1 MLGLIYGRPLNFLF
15 EMIEN
20 LSADDRVPVTRDHFD
35 GATTLDAGLDIN
47 LEYPFQVLGP
57 DHGRVPLGG
66 VLISLVSRPRRAVS
80 PVGVSALLGE
90 NTPWKRVSLTRDLG
104 TRAAKREMKSSRSIF
119 SLSLITLK
127 HMVLCRSYTGAILN

>member
-20 LSADDRVPVTRDHFD
+20 LSDDDRVPVTRDHFD

-57 DHGRVPLGG
+57 DHGRVPLPGG
-66 VLISLVSRPRRAVS
+66 IGAEGSIHFVRQSL
-80 PVGVSALLGE
+80 LYE
-90 NTPWKRVSLTRDLG
+90 
-104 TRAAKREMKSSRSIF
+104 AA
-119 SLSLITLK
+119 
-127 HMVLCRSYTGAILN
+127 